1 MNLHGRLQKNPVT
14 ASAPCRVDF
23 GGTLDIG
30 AFFLGLASQR
40 PATFNAA
47 LDMRTHIRLLPHTP
61 GKIKVSSKGFDSA
74 EFDRGKAPFDH
85 PMGLMFAVAQYF
97 DVHGVHIE
105 ITSSSPPRSALGGS
119 SVAQVA
125 VIGAILHALEMPVK
139 KDSLVFLAQAIE
151 SGAAGVVCGVQ
162 DHLAAVFGGAH
173 LWEWQMGDR
182 GWAWKNT
189 PLFASFEEGREFGNH
204 CLVAYCGIPHVSVE
218 VNQSWV
224 KGFIRGEN
232 RKEFARIAQLTH
244 EFFNALSV
252 KDYGL
257 VAKLMNEETE
267 IRLEMT
273 PDVLD
278 HVGVNLFELAQK
290 NACGARF
297 TGAGAGGCVWAVGK
311 EEDIIRLSRDWNQVL
326 ESIPA
331 GKVLDTAPDVAGL
344 MVNDREVK

>member
-1 MNLHGRLQKNPVT
+1 MNLHDRLQDNPVT

-30 AFFLGLASQR
+30 VFFLGLANQR
-40 PATFNAA
+40 PATFNMA
-47 LDMRTHIRLLPHTP
+47 LDMRTQVRLLPHTP
-61 GKIKVSSKGFDSA
+61 GKIKISSRGFDSA

-105 ITSSSPPRSALGGS
+105 IASSSPPKSALGGS

-125 VIGAILHALEMPVK
+125 VIGAILHALEKPVK
-139 KDSLVFLAQAIE
+139 KDALVFLAQAIE

-162 DHLAAVFGGAH
+162 DHLAAVFGGAN
-173 LWEWQMGDR
+173 LWEWQMGEQ
-182 GWAWKNT
+182 GWAWEKR
-189 PLFASFEEGREFGNH
+189 PLFTSSREGQEFGKH

-218 VNQSWV
+218 VNQTWV
-224 KGFIRGEN
+224 QGFIRGEN
-232 RKEFARIAQLTH
+232 RQEFGRIAKLTH
-244 EFFNALSV
+244 GFFEALAA

-257 VAKLMNEETE
+257 AARLMNEETG

-278 HVGVNLFELAQK
+278 SVGKNLFELAQEF
-290 NACGARF
+290 NRYYEHNR
-297 TGAGAGGCVWAVGK
+297 VVGS
-311 EEDIIRLSRDWNQVL
+311 EQEAHR
-326 ESIPA
+326 
-331 GKVLDTAPDVAGL
+331 AGL
-344 MVNDREVK
+344 VKLYADTLKSGLELLGVEAPTKL